1 MPKKLQ
7 PARRSAKQPAKQPAD
22 DPLGGLAGSLLGGS
36 SGDALGGL
44 LGGLLG
50 GSQAGGRSGQ
60 AAGGDLL
67 GGLLGGLLA
76 GGQQGGGAGDNPLVK
91 SIADGLAAKIGISPQ
106 IAETVVALVLGHLAG
121 GQGAVATKSMR
132 KGKVSRKLVQDTGLV
147 GQLSAQTGL
156 DSDTAAASVNHVF
169 QALGA
174 QMTGG

>member
-7 PARRSAKQPAKQPAD
+7 AARRSAKKPAD

-67 GGLLGGLLA
+67 GGLLGGLLS
-76 GGQQGGGAGDNPLVK
+76 GGQQGGGVSDNPLLK
-91 SIADGLAAKIGISPQ
+91 SIAEGLAAKIGISPQ
-106 IAETVVALVLGHLAG
+106 IAETVVTLVLGQLAG
-121 GQGAVATKSMR
+121 GQGATATKAKR
-132 KGKVSRKLVQDTGLV
+132 KSKVSRKFVQDSGLV

-156 DSDTAAASVNHVF
+156 DSETAAASLNHVL
-169 QALGA
+169 QALSA
-174 QMTGG
+174 QTAGGQR